1 MHSGRRFEDFA
12 RIGADWFWETDSNDR
27 FTYFSVAT
35 SQMGLDLAGRIG
47 RSRADFA
54 FSDPDNFARLAVLEG
69 VTLARQPYRNLVY
82 RVAGEDPARWCS
94 ISGDPSFD
102 SAGNFDGYRGVGRD
116 VTALVEAQAELELK
130 SRALDAILAAIPD
143 GVQVIDSASRT
154 LAINDRLFEILDTP
168 NHAKVGADDVTFQTL
183 LTMAKRGEYGP
194 GDPQKLASDRARG
207 ISEVLRIQREVT
219 YEKQLTTGRWIEGR
233 LRALDDQG
241 YLALYRDIT
250 DDKKREA
257 ELERQSALLSTVV
270 SNIDGGIAV
279 YDKDMQLAAWND
291 QFADLVGIDPSL
303 VRRGVSA
310 RELLMSQ
317 AKAGEFAPDDPEEAV
332 ERRLVGFL
340 VDRPVVSER
349 TRPNG
354 RTIELRRHPIPD
366 GGSVTVYIDITD
378 RKHAEQVLQELN
390 ATLELRIAGRTAEL
404 AEAERFQ
411 RALVASVP
419 GMVYRSKC
427 DDYWKIEFASEGA
440 RELLAVAPE
449 QLTDGTVIYL
459 ELIHPDDRP
468 RIWQKWQDDSAV
480 GQTFELEYRV
490 RHGDGSWRWV
500 IDRAH
505 GVRDEIGEIVRLEG
519 LVIDVTARKEAEREL
534 ARVRDNLLDA
544 IESLDQNMILY
555 DREDRLVLMTHHI
568 QEHYVQADLY
578 FVAGRTFEEIF
589 RATVEAGVTAVPPD
603 QTKEQ
608 FVADRLERHRRADG
622 SVTVRRLPDGRVLH
636 IAEHHSQS
644 GGIVATGR
652 DVTEMLELEQKLH
665 EAQRM
670 EAIGQLSGGLAH
682 DLNNY
687 LAVVMGNLDLLAECS
702 PADPDVLRFANAALA
717 GAQRCAELTRNLLA
731 FSQLQPLSPKVLDVG
746 KRIGD
751 VTRLL
756 KHGLG
761 EGIILEVHVDPDLW
775 PVEIDGTQFDSAI
788 TKLVNNAC
796 EGMPGGG
803 TLNIV
808 ARNTSTDTAETP
820 AADGILIEVTDTGTG
835 MDKETLAQAFEP
847 FFSTKEAGHGIG
859 FGLSMVHGFV
869 HQSGGEIRLQS
880 IVGKGT
886 TVRLMLPRAPERRTD
901 PAKPVIGSSTSGGA
915 ERILFVEDNEY
926 VRETVIGQ
934 LKSLGYHVSD
944 VESGD
949 EAMVLLEQSA
959 AEFDLVFSDVV
970 MPGTIDG
977 SALAR
982 IVGARWPRLRVLLT
996 SGFSDDVLD
1005 STDRKA
1011 FNFLSKPYRKA
1022 DLARAVRAA
1031 LS

>member
-116 VTALVEAQAELELK
+116 VTALV
-130 SRALDAILAAIPD
+130 
-143 GVQVIDSASRT
+143 
-154 LAINDRLFEILDTP
+154 
-168 NHAKVGADDVTFQTL
+168 
-183 LTMAKRGEYGP
+183 
-194 GDPQKLASDRARG
+194 
-207 ISEVLRIQREVT
+207 
-219 YEKQLTTGRWIEGR
+219 
-233 LRALDDQG
+233 
-241 YLALYRDIT
+241 
-250 DDKKREA
+250 
-257 ELERQSALLSTVV
+257 
-270 SNIDGGIAV
+270 
-279 YDKDMQLAAWND
+279 
-291 QFADLVGIDPSL
+291 
-303 VRRGVSA
+303 
-310 RELLMSQ
+310 
-317 AKAGEFAPDDPEEAV
+317 
-332 ERRLVGFL
+332 
-340 VDRPVVSER
+340 
-349 TRPNG
+349 
-354 RTIELRRHPIPD
+354 
-366 GGSVTVYIDITD
+366 
-378 RKHAEQVLQELN
+378 
-390 ATLELRIAGRTAEL
+390 
-404 AEAERFQ
+404 
-411 RALVASVP
+411 
-419 GMVYRSKC
+419 
-427 DDYWKIEFASEGA
+427 
-440 RELLAVAPE
+440 
-449 QLTDGTVIYL
+449 
-459 ELIHPDDRP
+459 
-468 RIWQKWQDDSAV
+468 
-480 GQTFELEYRV
+480 
-490 RHGDGSWRWV
+490 
-500 IDRAH
+500 
-505 GVRDEIGEIVRLEG
+505 
-519 LVIDVTARKEAEREL
+519 
-534 ARVRDNLLDA
+534 
-544 IESLDQNMILY
+544 
-555 DREDRLVLMTHHI
+555 
-568 QEHYVQADLY
+568 
-578 FVAGRTFEEIF
+578 
-589 RATVEAGVTAVPPD
+589 
-603 QTKEQ
+603 
-608 FVADRLERHRRADG
+608 
-622 SVTVRRLPDGRVLH
+622 
-636 IAEHHSQS
+636 
-644 GGIVATGR
+644 
-652 DVTEMLELEQKLH
+652 
-665 EAQRM
+665 
-670 EAIGQLSGGLAH
+670 
-682 DLNNY
+682 
-687 LAVVMGNLDLLAECS
+687 
-702 PADPDVLRFANAALA
+702 
-717 GAQRCAELTRNLLA
+717 
-731 FSQLQPLSPKVLDVG
+731 SPKVLDVG

-944 VESGD
+944 VESG
-949 EAMVLLEQSA
+949 EVPSR
-959 AEFDLVFSDVV
+959 S
-970 MPGTIDG
+970 
-977 SALAR
+977 
-982 IVGARWPRLRVLLT
+982 W
-996 SGFSDDVLD
+996 
-1005 STDRKA
+1005 
-1011 FNFLSKPYRKA
+1011 
-1022 DLARAVRAA
+1022 
-1031 LS
+1031 